1 MKFSEFKKNIDSG
14 LKASLDSEITSEKTK
29 NLEVILNIL
38 NSINRSLILDDV
50 LELVLKNAIRLT
62 NSERG
67 FIVLK
72 TSLGKLEF
80 KLGLD
85 VNGKELPE
93 SLFQISN
100 SVVEDVFYNGQSRF
114 IEGAQSDVTLE
125 SSKSILRLDLQTILC
140 SPLITDG
147 NKIGVIYVDSKHL
160 HRVKEK
166 DITNTFEILAGQA
179 AAAIR
184 NAQLYQNQI
193 AANSALQEANT
204 QLIQAERKALKAG
217 IDSEIGQ
224 SLQGLV
230 HLALLEN
237 ESLLRLVEK
246 LKKDTEEASITKD
259 NLVYDRLKLK
269 SKVAIDSI
277 RSIQKYAQVLMETAI
292 MNLNKDSGDLN
303 KTIQSVIKYISPIK
317 KYQFATFKTQLN
329 NLPLCSYDSEQI
341 QHLLVHLFT
350 NSVNAKKDATI
361 NIHSFADEKIIKVVI
376 EDNGPGIPDDM
387 KKDLLTSYT
396 PRKNSYGLFLC
407 KSIIDRHNGDIKF
420 VNSEIGTKIEF
431 SIPIS

>member
-14 LKASLDSEITSEKTK
+14 LKASLDTEITSDKTK

-85 VNGKELPE
+85 INGKELPE

-160 HRVKEK
+160 HRIKEK
-166 DITNTFEILAGQA
+166 DLTNTFEILAGQA

-193 AANSALQEANT
+193 SANSALQEANS
-204 QLIQAERKALKAG
+204 QLIQSERKALKAG

-237 ESLLRLVEK
+237 ESLLRLLDK
-246 LKKDTEEASITKD
+246 LKKDSEEAGVVKD

-329 NLPLCSYDSEQI
+329 NLPLCVYDSEQI

-350 NSVNAKKDATI
+350 NSINAKKDATI
-361 NIHSFADEKIIKVVI
+361 NIQSFAEEKFIRLII
-376 EDNGPGIPDDM
+376 EDNGPGIPEEI
-387 KKDLLTSYT
+387 KKDLFVSYT

-407 KSIIDRHNGDIKF
+407 KSIIDRHNGDIKLID
-420 VNSEIGTKIEF
+420 SEIGTKIEIL
-431 SIPIS
+431 IPV

>member
-14 LKASLDSEITSEKTK
+14 IKASLDAEITSEKAK

-38 NSINRSLILDDV
+38 NSINRSLILEDV

-72 TSLGKLEF
+72 SNSGKLEF

-85 VNGKELPE
+85 SNGKELPE

-160 HRVKEK
+160 HKIKEK
-166 DITNTFEILAGQA
+166 ETTSTFEILAGQA

-184 NAQLYQNQI
+184 NAQLYHSQI
-193 AANSALQEANT
+193 TANSALQEANT

-237 ESLLRLVEK
+237 ESLLRMLEK
-246 LKKDTEEASITKD
+246 LKKESDDSGIGKET
-259 NLVYDRLKLK
+259 LLYDRLKLK

-277 RSIQKYAQVLMETAI
+277 RSIQKFAQVLMETAI

-303 KTIQSVIKYISPIK
+303 RTIQSVIKYISPMK

-329 NLPLCSYDSEQI
+329 NIPLCNYDSEQI
-341 QHLLVHLFT
+341 QHLLVHLLT

-361 NIHSFADEKIIKVVI
+361 NIHSSADEKFINLII
-376 EDNGPGIPDDM
+376 EDNGPGISEDLR
-387 KKDLLTSYT
+387 KDLFVSYT
-396 PRKNSYGLFLC
+396 PKKNSYGLFLC
-407 KSIIDRHNGDIKF
+407 KSIVDRHNGEIKLLD
-420 VNSEIGTKIEF
+420 SEIGTKIQI
-431 SIPIS
+431 SLPIE